1 MARTRIDPK
10 ALYVALEHERRA
22 RNVSSWRALANELE
36 IPPSTFTRIAN
47 GQVPNAHAFATLVKW
62 LGVEHSQ
69 DFLVSDEPNDAP
81 APEPDLL
88 TELAPL
94 LRARSDLSEQDVE
107 YLEDLIGA
115 AMKRFKSESSEV

>member
-1 MARTRIDPK
+1 VARTRIDPK
-10 ALYVALEHERRA
+10 VLYVTLDHERRA
-22 RNVSSWRALANELE
+22 RGVSSWRALASQLE
-36 IPPSTFTRIAN
+36 IPPSTFTRMAN

-69 DFLVSDEPNDAP
+69 DFLVSDQPSDNET
-81 APEPDLL
+81 PEPDLL

-115 AMKRFKSESSEV
+115 AMKRFKSESSGV